1 MSSENFNTIMIAA
14 AGMRAQGRRI
24 QVIAQNLANAEST
37 AMAPGAEPYRRQIP
51 TFLNELDRELGVYR
65 VRIGEIVKDPSPF
78 GRRYDPNH
86 PAADGDGYIQ
96 TPNVNALIE
105 MMDMRQAQRSYEANL
120 NMITTARSM
129 MMRTLDLLKA

>member
-14 AGMRAQGRRI
+14 AGMRAQSRRI

-37 AMAPGAEPYRRQIP
+37 AMAPGQDPYRRQIP
-51 TFLNELDRELGVYR
+51 TFQNELDRELGVHR
-65 VRIGEIVKDPSPF
+65 VVMGEVVKDQSPF

-86 PAADGDGYIQ
+86 PAADVDGYIQ
-96 TPNVNALIE
+96 TPNVNGLIE